1 MGQVV
6 IRNID
11 DGVIERLKARAIA
24 QHKSLEQSLRE
35 VLTAAA
41 QPNRAEL
48 LADVERLRNVI
59 ATREKPDAQYPSA
72 EELIREDRDSR

>member
-11 DGVIERLKARAIA
+11 DGVIEILKARAA
-24 QHKSLEQSLRE
+24 AMNKSFEQSLRE

-41 QPNRAEL
+41 KPSRAEL
-48 LADVERLRNVI
+48 LAEVDRIRDMTPPRQLGKRYPTAEQLV
-59 ATREKPDAQYPSA
+59 RES
-72 EELIREDRDSR
+72 RDSR